1 MTEKQYKKYIVQV
14 NIGIIKSVWCKKCK
28 HQDKCNKELQEL
40 CCIRYETSKHK
51 SEWTFEIGL
60 EREIERDKKKKEKLK
75 KAKELLKKRMQ
86 NENM

>member
-28 HQDKCNKELQEL
+28 HQDKCNKELQEI

-51 SEWTFEIGL
+51 DKWTFEEGL
-60 EREIERDKKKKEKLK
+60 AKEVERDKKRKEKLK
-75 KAKELLKKRMQ
+75 ELKKKKAKKK
-86 NENM
+86 NEDM